1 MTDTFFNLLHS
12 GAVNP
17 QHITD
22 KDRRALLDLVKK
34 SLNTGGGGRSSMRLA
49 QAGNRL
55 DSSSINSCSVYSRS
69 GVRAFGSRAFTPA
82 SAGVK

>member
-34 SLNTGGGGRSSMRLA
+34 SLNTGGGGEVR
-49 QAGNRL
+49 
-55 DSSSINSCSVYSRS
+55 CS
-69 GVRAFGSRAFTPA
+69 
-82 SAGVK
+82 

>member
-34 SLNTGGGGRSSMRLA
+34 SLNTGGGGAKFDAPSSGRE
-49 QAGNRL
+49 
-55 DSSSINSCSVYSRS
+55 
-69 GVRAFGSRAFTPA
+69 
-82 SAGVK
+82 SA